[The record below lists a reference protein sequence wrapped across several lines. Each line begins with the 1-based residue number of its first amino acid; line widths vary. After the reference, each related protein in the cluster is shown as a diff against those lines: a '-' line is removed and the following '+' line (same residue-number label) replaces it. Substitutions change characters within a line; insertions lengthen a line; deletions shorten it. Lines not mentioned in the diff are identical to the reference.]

1 MARLVYSLT
10 DSYQMIAPAR
20 CIVSL
25 GGGICRR
32 IFVNETPSDVGA
44 INTVT
49 EEDLQIAQIQNK
61 PTYARL
67 DTGLPDGAVK
77 LIVDTE

>member
-10 DSYQMIAPAR
+10 DSYQMIAAGR

-25 GGGICRR
+25 GGGICKR
-32 IFVNETPSDVGA
+32 IFINESASDTAA
-44 INTVT
+44 INTIT
-49 EEDLQIAQIQNK
+49 EEDFQLAQIQNK